1 MVGPAWRPH
10 HAGQTDRMGENID
23 IYDANQSH
31 IGVMER
37 ARAHLSGQ
45 WHRAFHCWVVS
56 DGQVLL
62 QKRAATVRSYPGK
75 LDVSAAGHLAAGE
88 TVIAGAREITEEL
101 GIEFAAEDLH
111 FLGER
116 VEVAD
121 LPHGYR
127 NREFQSVFL
136 LRHSVPL
143 SGYRADPG
151 EVDALVWL
159 PIGDGYRLFDGS
171 ADELILSGYRF
182 GSDGAWEPFDMAV
195 TTESFVPRVQRYYVT
210 VLIMA
215 ERLLAGMRPLAIS

>member
-1 MVGPAWRPH
+1 
-10 HAGQTDRMGENID
+10 MGENID
-23 IYDANQSH
+23 IYDANRSH
-31 IGVMER
+31 IGVMDR
-37 ARAHLSGQ
+37 TQAHLSGQ

-62 QKRAATVRSYPGK
+62 QKRAATVRSNPGK

-88 TVIAGAREITEEL
+88 SVMAGAREITEEL
-101 GIEFAAEDLH
+101 GIEFDPDDLH

-121 LPHGYR
+121 LPNDYR

-136 LRHSVPL
+136 LRHTVAL

-159 PIGDGYRLFDGS
+159 PIPDGYRLFDGS
-171 ADELILSGYRF
+171 IGELTLPGYRF
-182 GSDGAWEPFDMAV
+182 GAAGAWEPFSMAV

-210 VLIMA
+210 ALIMA

>member
-10 HAGQTDRMGENID
+10 HAGQTGRMGENID
-23 IYDANQSH
+23 IYDANQTH
-31 IGVMER
+31 IGVMDREQ
-37 ARAHLSGQ
+37 AHLSGQ

-56 DGQVLL
+56 DDRVLL
-62 QKRAATVRSYPGK
+62 QKRAATVRSNPGM

-88 TVIAGAREITEEL
+88 TVIEGAREITEEL
-101 GIEFAAEDLH
+101 GIDFATEDLR

-121 LPHGYR
+121 MPGGHR

-143 SGYRADPG
+143 SGYRPDPD

-159 PIGDGYRLFDGS
+159 PIHAGYRLFDGS
-171 ADELILSGYRF
+171 LDELTLSGYGF
-182 GSDGAWEPFDMAV
+182 GAGGGWEPFDMTV
-195 TTESFVPRVQRYYVT
+195 TMESFFPRVHGYYVT
-210 VLIMA
+210 TLIMA
-215 ERLLAGMRPLAIS
+215 ERLLAGTSPLAIS